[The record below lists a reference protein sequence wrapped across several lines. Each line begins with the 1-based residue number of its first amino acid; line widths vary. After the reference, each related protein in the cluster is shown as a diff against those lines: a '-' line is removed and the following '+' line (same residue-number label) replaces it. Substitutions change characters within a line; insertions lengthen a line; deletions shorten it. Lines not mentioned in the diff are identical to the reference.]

1 MRFFPLVLSLLFYST
16 ISIAQ
21 CVLINEVMVNPNDP
35 CDGSCTPNT
44 AEWIELYNTCNTA
57 IDLSCFVITEGD
69 FTITLPTGSSI
80 PANGYF
86 VIGSNNSG
94 GAVDLN
100 ISNCGCTSGPAI
112 EIGILSNNAEQL
124 ILVNGA
130 GVQQDAIYW
139 GAGQFPVNITS
150 MTLGACA
157 PVNINEP
164 NNTGFTLV
172 PNSTDGCSVGRTCDA
187 STTWQVKCGVN
198 NITMGATN
206 GLLGVP
212 AFTASNTSVCP
223 GDCIGFTDNSLGN
236 PSAWFW
242 TFSGAATG
250 TSNAQNPSTV
260 CYNNSGNFTV
270 TLQITNSCGTF
281 TNTQTGYIQVGAGAT
296 PNITANGPLTF
307 CEGNSVTL
315 STNTVGTYQW
325 QLNGAALPG
334 ETNASL
340 VVTQS
345 GSYTVS
351 VGSGSC
357 SGVSN
362 ALQVNVTPA
371 TTAIINALSTTVIC
385 TGETVILES
394 ANTADSYQWLL
405 NGAAIVGA
413 TNQQLTV
420 NSAGDYTLQVSSTTG
435 CTATSTPT
443 TVTLLTATV
452 PTVTSSNGQFS
463 FCQGQSLTLEAT
475 AGLANYQ
482 WYLNNNAISGATT
495 ASLQVTQTGSY
506 TVSTLSANGCN
517 TSSSQTIVNLLP
529 LPTALVTPA
538 GPILI
543 CNAVPT
549 LLQVAAGAA
558 SYQWYN
564 AGVSIPGATL
574 NTLLAAQTGNY
585 SVEIT
590 NATGCSAISNTVIVS
605 FNASITVSI
614 YNATPLPCDGDVV
627 YLSTTQNF
635 NQTDWT
641 TGESGVQIAVTTSG
655 NYGVTV
661 VNNGGCTASSNI
673 DINFLPKPMVE
684 AGDDVAS
691 DCVNGILLNGTGEGI
706 PLWEP
711 PLGLSNVN
719 TFDVNAFPTN
729 TTIYYLTVDNGK
741 CKATDSLTVTAEC
754 SSIYLPSAFTPN
766 GDGLN
771 DEFKAFGMDLK
782 AYELVIYNRWG
793 EKIFQSQD
801 INSGWDGNYRGAP
814 SPLGLYIW
822 ELEAT
827 DKNGKPILNDFQ
839 SRGTVSLV
847 R

>member
-1 MRFFPLVLSLLFYST
+1 MRFFPLVLSLLLYST
-16 ISIAQ
+16 ISTAQ
-21 CVLINEVMVNPNDP
+21 CVLINEVMVNPNDA
-35 CDGSCTPNT
+35 CDGGCMPNT

-57 IDLSCFVITEGD
+57 VDLSCFVITEGD

-124 ILVNGA
+124 ILVNDA

-157 PVNINEP
+157 PININEP
-164 NNTGFTLV
+164 NNAGFTLV
-172 PNSTDGCSVGRTCDA
+172 PNSADGCSVGRTCDA
-187 STTWQVKCGVN
+187 SPTWQVKCGT
-198 NITMGATN
+198 NISMGATN
-206 GLLGVP
+206 GLQGVP
-212 AFTASNTSVCP
+212 SFTASNTSVCP

-270 TLQITNSCGTF
+270 TLQITNTCGTF
-281 TNTQTGYIQVGAGAT
+281 TNTQIGYIQVGAGAT

-307 CEGNSVTL
+307 CEGGTVTL
-315 STNTVGTYQW
+315 TTNTVGTYQW
-325 QLNGAALPG
+325 QLNGVAIAG

-340 VVTQS
+340 TVTQS

-357 SGVSN
+357 SGISN

-371 TTAIINALSTTVIC
+371 TTSVVNALSATVIC

-394 ANTADSYQWLL
+394 VNTADSYQWAL
-405 NGAAIVGA
+405 NGAAIAGA

-420 NSAGDYTLQVSSTTG
+420 NTAGDYTLQVTSVNG
-435 CTATSTPT
+435 CTATSIPT
-443 TVTLLTATV
+443 TVTLLAATA
-452 PTVTSSNGQFS
+452 PNITSTNGQYS

-475 AGLANYQ
+475 TGLANYQ
-482 WYLNNNAISGATT
+482 WYLNNNAIVGAISAT
-495 ASLQVTQTGSY
+495 LVVTQTGSY
-506 TVSTLSANGCN
+506 SVSTLSANGCN
-517 TSSSQTIVNLLP
+517 TSSSQTIINLLP
-529 LPTALVTPA
+529 LPTAQVSPA

-543 CNAVPT
+543 CNAVPA
-549 LLQVAAGAA
+549 LLQVASGAA

-564 AGVSIPGATL
+564 AGVSIAGATL
-574 NTLLAAQTGNY
+574 NTFLAAQTGDY

-590 NATGCSAISNTVIVS
+590 NALGCTATSNTVIVS
-605 FNASITVSI
+605 FNTGITVSI
-614 YNATPLPCDGDVV
+614 YNANPFPCDGDVV
-627 YLSTTQNF
+627 YLSTTQNY
-635 NQTDWT
+635 NQINWT
-641 TGESGVQIAVTTSG
+641 TGESGIQIAVTTPG
-655 NYGVTV
+655 RYGVTV
-661 VNNGGCTASSNI
+661 VNSGGCTASKNV

-684 AGDDVAS
+684 AGDDVTS
-691 DCVNGILLNGTGEGI
+691 DCIKGALLNGIGDGT
-706 PLWEP
+706 PVWEP
-711 PLGLSNVN
+711 ALGLSNNN
-719 TFDVNAFPTN
+719 TFDVNAFPIN
-729 TTIYYLTVDNGK
+729 TTMYYLTVDNGT
-741 CKATDSLTVTAEC
+741 CKATDSVLVRADC

-771 DEFKAFGMDLK
+771 DVFMAFGIDLK
-782 AYELVIYNRWG
+782 EFQLAIYNRWG
-793 EKIFQSQD
+793 EKIFQTQD
-801 INSGWDGNYRGAP
+801 ITLGWDGTYRGAP
-814 SPLGLYIW
+814 SPLGLYVW
-822 ELEAT
+822 ELET
-827 DKNGKPILNDFQ
+827 SDKNGNPLINDFQ

>member
-1 MRFFPLVLSLLFYST
+1 
-16 ISIAQ
+16 
-21 CVLINEVMVNPNDP
+21 MVNPNDA
-35 CDGSCTPNT
+35 CDGGCMPNT

-57 IDLSCFVITEGD
+57 VDLSCFVITEGD

-124 ILVNGA
+124 ILVNDA

-157 PVNINEP
+157 PININEP
-164 NNTGFTLV
+164 NNAGFTLV
-172 PNSTDGCSVGRTCDA
+172 PNSADGCSVGRTCDA
-187 STTWQVKCGVN
+187 SPTWQVKCGV

-250 TSNAQNPSTV
+250 TSNIQNPSTV

-270 TLQITNSCGTF
+270 TLQITNTCGTF
-281 TNTQTGYIQVGAGAT
+281 TNTQIGYIQVGAGAT

-307 CEGNSVTL
+307 CEGGTVTL

-325 QLNGAALPG
+325 QLNGVAIAG

-340 VVTQS
+340 TVTQS

-371 TTAIINALSTTVIC
+371 TTSVVNALSATVIC

-394 ANTADSYQWLL
+394 VNTASSYQWAL
-405 NGAAIVGA
+405 NGVAIAGA

-420 NSAGDYTLQVSSTTG
+420 NSAGDYTLQVSSTNG
-435 CTATSTPT
+435 CTATSIPT
-443 TVTLLTATV
+443 TVTLLSATA
-452 PTVTSSNGQFS
+452 PTVTSTNGQFS

-475 AGLANYQ
+475 TGLANYQ
-482 WYLNNNAISGATT
+482 WYLNNNAIVGATSAT
-495 ASLQVTQTGSY
+495 LVVTQTGSY
-506 TVSTLSANGCN
+506 SVSTLSADGCN
-517 TSSSQTIVNLLP
+517 TSSSQTIINLLP
-529 LPTALVTPA
+529 LPTAQVSPA

-543 CNAVPT
+543 CNAVPA
-549 LLQVAAGAA
+549 LLQVASGAT

-564 AGVSIPGATL
+564 AGVSIAGATL
-574 NTLLAAQTGNY
+574 NTFLAAQTGDY

-590 NATGCSAISNTVIVS
+590 NSLGCTATSNTVIVS
-605 FNASITVSI
+605 FNTGITVSI
-614 YNATPLPCDGDVV
+614 YNADPFPCDGDVV
-627 YLSTTQNF
+627 YLSTTQNY
-635 NQTDWT
+635 NQINWT
-641 TGESGVQIAVTTSG
+641 TGESGIQIAVTTSG
-655 NYGVTV
+655 RYGVTV
-661 VNNGGCTASSNI
+661 VNSGGCTASKNI
-673 DINFLPKPMVE
+673 DIDFLPKPMVE
-684 AGDDVAS
+684 AGDDVTS
-691 DCVNGILLNGTGEGI
+691 DCIKGAILKGTGDGAPI
-706 PLWEP
+706 WEP
-711 PLGLSNVN
+711 ALGLSNNN
-719 TFDVNAFPTN
+719 TFDVNAFPIN
-729 TTIYYLTVDNGK
+729 TTMYYLTVDNGT
-741 CKATDSLTVTAEC
+741 CKATDSVVVSAEC

-771 DEFKAFGMDLK
+771 DVFMAFGIDLK
-782 AYELVIYNRWG
+782 DFQLVIYNRWG
-793 EKIFQSQD
+793 EKIFQTQD
-801 INSGWDGNYRGAP
+801 ITLGWDGTYRGAP
-814 SPLGLYIW
+814 SPLGLYVW
-822 ELEAT
+822 ELET
-827 DKNGKPILNDFQ
+827 SDKNGNPLINDFQ

>member
-1 MRFFPLVLSLLFYST
+1 
-16 ISIAQ
+16 
-21 CVLINEVMVNPNDP
+21 MVNPNDA
-35 CDGSCTPNT
+35 CDGGCMPNT

-57 IDLSCFVITEGD
+57 VDLSCFVITEGD

-124 ILVNGA
+124 ILVNDA

-157 PVNINEP
+157 PININEP
-164 NNTGFTLV
+164 NNAGFTLV
-172 PNSTDGCSVGRTCDA
+172 PNSADGCSVGRTCDA
-187 STTWQVKCGVN
+187 SPTWQVKCGV

-270 TLQITNSCGTF
+270 TLQITNTCGTF
-281 TNTQTGYIQVGAGAT
+281 TNTQIGYIQVGAGAT

-307 CEGNSVTL
+307 CEGGAVTL

-325 QLNGAALPG
+325 QLNGVAIAG

-340 VVTQS
+340 TVTQS

-371 TTAIINALSTTVIC
+371 TTSVVNALSATVIC

-394 ANTADSYQWLL
+394 VNTASSYQWAL
-405 NGAAIVGA
+405 NGVAIAGA

-420 NSAGDYTLQVSSTTG
+420 NSAGDYTLQVSSTNG
-435 CTATSTPT
+435 CTATSIPT
-443 TVTLLTATV
+443 TVTLLSATA
-452 PTVTSSNGQFS
+452 PTVTSTNGQFS

-475 AGLANYQ
+475 TGLANYQ
-482 WYLNNNAISGATT
+482 WYLNNNAIVGATSAT
-495 ASLQVTQTGSY
+495 LVVTQTGSY
-506 TVSTLSANGCN
+506 SVSTLSANGCN
-517 TSSSQTIVNLLP
+517 TSSSQTIINLLP
-529 LPTALVTPA
+529 LPTAQVSPA

-543 CNAVPT
+543 CNAVPA
-549 LLQVAAGAA
+549 LLQVASGAT

-564 AGVSIPGATL
+564 AGVSIAGATL
-574 NTLLAAQTGNY
+574 NTFLAAQTGDY

-590 NATGCSAISNTVIVS
+590 NSLGCTATSNTVIVS
-605 FNASITVSI
+605 FNTGITVSI
-614 YNATPLPCDGDVV
+614 YNADPFPCDGDVV
-627 YLSTTQNF
+627 YLSTTQNY
-635 NQTDWT
+635 NQINWT
-641 TGESGVQIAVTTSG
+641 TGESGIQIAVTTSG
-655 NYGVTV
+655 RYGVTV
-661 VNNGGCTASSNI
+661 VNSGGCTASKNI
-673 DINFLPKPMVE
+673 DIDFLPKPMVE
-684 AGDDVAS
+684 AGDDVTS
-691 DCVNGILLNGTGEGI
+691 DCIKGAILKGTGDGAPI
-706 PLWEP
+706 WEP
-711 PLGLSNVN
+711 ALGLSNNN
-719 TFDVNAFPTN
+719 TFDVNAFPIN
-729 TTIYYLTVDNGK
+729 TTMYYLTVDNGT
-741 CKATDSLTVTAEC
+741 CKATDSVVVSAEC

-771 DEFKAFGMDLK
+771 DVFMAFGIDLK
-782 AYELVIYNRWG
+782 DFQLVIYNRWG
-793 EKIFQSQD
+793 EKIFQTQD
-801 INSGWDGNYRGAP
+801 ITLGWDGTYRGAP
-814 SPLGLYIW
+814 SPLGLYVW
-822 ELEAT
+822 ELET
-827 DKNGKPILNDFQ
+827 SDKNGNPLINDFQ

>member
-1 MRFFPLVLSLLFYST
+1 MRFFPLVLSLLLYST
-16 ISIAQ
+16 ISTAQ
-21 CVLINEVMVNPNDP
+21 CVLINEVMVNPNDA
-35 CDGSCTPNT
+35 CDGGCMPNT

-57 IDLSCFVITEGD
+57 VDLSCFVITEGD

-124 ILVNGA
+124 ILVNDA

-157 PVNINEP
+157 PININEP
-164 NNTGFTLV
+164 NNAGFTLV
-172 PNSTDGCSVGRTCDA
+172 PNSADGCSVGRTCDA
-187 STTWQVKCGVN
+187 SPTWQVKCGV

-206 GLLGVP
+206 GLLGVS

-270 TLQITNSCGTF
+270 TLQITNTCGTF
-281 TNTQTGYIQVGAGAT
+281 TNTQIGYIQVGAGAT

-307 CEGNSVTL
+307 CEGGTVTL
-315 STNTVGTYQW
+315 TTNTVGTYQW
-325 QLNGAALPG
+325 QLNGVAIVG

-340 VVTQS
+340 TVTQS

-357 SGVSN
+357 SGISN
-362 ALQVNVTPA
+362 TLQVNVTPA
-371 TTAIINALSTTVIC
+371 TTSVVNALSATVIC

-394 ANTADSYQWLL
+394 VNTADSYQWAL
-405 NGAAIVGA
+405 NGAAIAGA

-420 NSAGDYTLQVSSTTG
+420 NTAGDYTLQVTSVNG
-435 CTATSTPT
+435 CTATSIPT
-443 TVTLLTATV
+443 TVTLLTATA
-452 PTVTSSNGQFS
+452 PNITSTNGQYS

-475 AGLANYQ
+475 TGLANYQ
-482 WYLNNNAISGATT
+482 WYLNNNAIVGATSAT
-495 ASLQVTQTGSY
+495 LVVTQTGSY
-506 TVSTLSANGCN
+506 SVSTLSANGCN
-517 TSSSQTIVNLLP
+517 TSSSQTIINLLP
-529 LPTALVTPA
+529 LPTAQVSPA

-543 CNAVPT
+543 CNAVPA
-549 LLQVAAGAA
+549 LLQVASGAA

-564 AGVSIPGATL
+564 AGVSITGATL
-574 NTLLAAQTGNY
+574 NTFLAAQTGDY
-585 SVEIT
+585 GVEIT
-590 NATGCSAISNTVIVS
+590 NALGCTATSNTVIVS
-605 FNASITVSI
+605 FNTGITVSI
-614 YNATPLPCDGDVV
+614 YNANPFPCDGDVV
-627 YLSTTQNF
+627 YLSTTQNY
-635 NQTDWT
+635 NQINWT
-641 TGESGVQIAVTTSG
+641 TGESGIQIAVTTPG
-655 NYGVTV
+655 RYGVTV
-661 VNNGGCTASSNI
+661 VNSGGCTASKNV

-684 AGDDVAS
+684 AGDDVTS
-691 DCVNGILLNGTGEGI
+691 DCIKGTLLNGIGDGT
-706 PLWEP
+706 PVWEP
-711 PLGLSNVN
+711 ALGLSNNN
-719 TFDVNAFPTN
+719 TFDVNAFPIN
-729 TTIYYLTVDNGK
+729 TTMYYLTVDNGT
-741 CKATDSLTVTAEC
+741 CKATDSVLVRADC

-771 DEFKAFGMDLK
+771 DVFMAFGIDLK
-782 AYELVIYNRWG
+782 EFQLVIYNRWG
-793 EKIFQSQD
+793 ERIFQTQD
-801 INSGWDGNYRGAP
+801 ITSGWDGTYRGAP
-814 SPLGLYIW
+814 SPLGLYVW
-822 ELEAT
+822 ELEAS
-827 DKNGKPILNDFQ
+827 DKNGKPLLNNFQ
-839 SRGTVSLV
+839 GRGTVSLV

>member
-1 MRFFPLVLSLLFYST
+1 MRFFPLVLSLLLYST
-16 ISIAQ
+16 ISTAQ
-21 CVLINEVMVNPNDP
+21 CVLINEVMVNPNDA
-35 CDGSCTPNT
+35 CDGGCMPNT

-57 IDLSCFVITEGD
+57 VDLSCFVITEGD

-124 ILVNGA
+124 ILVNDA

-157 PVNINEP
+157 PININEP
-164 NNTGFTLV
+164 NNAGFTLV
-172 PNSTDGCSVGRTCDA
+172 PNSADGCSVGRTCDA
-187 STTWQVKCGVN
+187 SPTWQVKCGT
-198 NITMGATN
+198 NISMGATN
-206 GLLGVP
+206 GLQGVP
-212 AFTASNTSVCP
+212 SFTASNTSVCP

-270 TLQITNSCGTF
+270 TLQITNTCGTF
-281 TNTQTGYIQVGAGAT
+281 TNTQIGYIQVGAGAT

-307 CEGNSVTL
+307 CEGGTVTL
-315 STNTVGTYQW
+315 TTNTVGTYQW
-325 QLNGAALPG
+325 QLNGVAIVG

-340 VVTQS
+340 TVTQS

-357 SGVSN
+357 SGISN

-371 TTAIINALSTTVIC
+371 TTSVVNALSTTVIC

-394 ANTADSYQWLL
+394 VNTADSYQWAL
-405 NGAAIVGA
+405 NGAAIAGA

-420 NSAGDYTLQVSSTTG
+420 NTAGDYTLQVTSVNG
-435 CTATSTPT
+435 CTATSIPT
-443 TVTLLTATV
+443 TVTLLAATA
-452 PTVTSSNGQFS
+452 PNITSTNGQYS

-475 AGLANYQ
+475 TGLANYQ
-482 WYLNNNAISGATT
+482 WYLNNNAIVGATSAT
-495 ASLQVTQTGSY
+495 LVVTQTGSY
-506 TVSTLSANGCN
+506 SVSTLSANGCN
-517 TSSSQTIVNLLP
+517 TSSSQTIINLLP
-529 LPTALVTPA
+529 LPTAQVSPS

-543 CNAVPT
+543 CNAVPA
-549 LLQVAAGAA
+549 LLQVASGAA

-564 AGVSIPGATL
+564 AGVSITGATL
-574 NTLLAAQTGNY
+574 NTFLAAQTGDY

-590 NATGCSAISNTVIVS
+590 NALGCTATSNTVIVS
-605 FNASITVSI
+605 FNTGITVSI
-614 YNATPLPCDGDVV
+614 YNANPFPCDGDVV
-627 YLSTTQNF
+627 YLSTTQNY
-635 NQTDWT
+635 NQINWT
-641 TGESGVQIAVTTSG
+641 TGESGIQIAVTTPG
-655 NYGVTV
+655 RYGVTV
-661 VNNGGCTASSNI
+661 VNSGGCTASKNV

-684 AGDDVAS
+684 AGDDVTS
-691 DCVNGILLNGTGEGI
+691 DCIKGALLNGIGDGT
-706 PLWEP
+706 PVWEP
-711 PLGLSNVN
+711 ALGLSNNN
-719 TFDVNAFPTN
+719 TFDANAFPIN
-729 TTIYYLTVDNGK
+729 TTMYYLTVDNGT
-741 CKATDSLTVTAEC
+741 CKATDSVLVRADC

-771 DEFKAFGMDLK
+771 DVFMAFGIDLK
-782 AYELVIYNRWG
+782 EFQLVIYNRWG
-793 EKIFQSQD
+793 ERIFQTQD
-801 INSGWDGNYRGAP
+801 ITSGWDGTYRGAP
-814 SPLGLYIW
+814 SPLGLYVW
-822 ELEAT
+822 ELEAS
-827 DKNGKPILNDFQ
+827 DKNGKPLLNNFQ
-839 SRGTVSLV
+839 GRGTVSLV

>member
-1 MRFFPLVLSLLFYST
+1 MRFFPLVLSLLLYST
-16 ISIAQ
+16 ISTAQ
-21 CVLINEVMVNPNDP
+21 CVLINEVMVNPNDA
-35 CDGSCTPNT
+35 CDGGCMPNT

-57 IDLSCFVITEGD
+57 VDLSCFVITEGD

-124 ILVNGA
+124 ILVNDA

-157 PVNINEP
+157 PININEP
-164 NNTGFTLV
+164 NNAGFTLV
-172 PNSTDGCSVGRTCDA
+172 PNSADGCSVGRTCDA
-187 STTWQVKCGVN
+187 SPTWQVKCGT
-198 NITMGATN
+198 NISMGATN
-206 GLLGVP
+206 GLQGVP
-212 AFTASNTSVCP
+212 SFTASNTSVCP

-270 TLQITNSCGTF
+270 TLQITNTCGTF
-281 TNTQTGYIQVGAGAT
+281 TNTQIGYIQVGAGAT

-307 CEGNSVTL
+307 CEGGTVTL
-315 STNTVGTYQW
+315 TTNTVGTYQW
-325 QLNGAALPG
+325 QLNGVAIAG

-340 VVTQS
+340 TVTQS

-357 SGVSN
+357 SGISN

-371 TTAIINALSTTVIC
+371 TTSVVNALSATVIC

-394 ANTADSYQWLL
+394 VNTADSYQWAL
-405 NGAAIVGA
+405 NGAAIAGA

-420 NSAGDYTLQVSSTTG
+420 NTAGDYTLQVTSVNG
-435 CTATSTPT
+435 CTATSIPT
-443 TVTLLTATV
+443 TVTLLAATA
-452 PTVTSSNGQFS
+452 PNITSTNGQYS

-475 AGLANYQ
+475 TGLANYQ
-482 WYLNNNAISGATT
+482 WYLNNNAIVGATSAT
-495 ASLQVTQTGSY
+495 LVVSQTGSY
-506 TVSTLSANGCN
+506 SVSTLSANGCN
-517 TSSSQTIVNLLP
+517 TNSSQTIINLLP
-529 LPTALVTPA
+529 LPTAQVSPA

-543 CNAVPT
+543 CNAVPA
-549 LLQVAAGAA
+549 LLQVASGAT

-564 AGVSIPGATL
+564 AGVSIAGATL
-574 NTLLAAQTGNY
+574 NTFLAAQTGDY
-585 SVEIT
+585 SVEIS
-590 NATGCSAISNTVIVS
+590 NALGCTATSNTVIVS
-605 FNASITVSI
+605 FNTGITVSI
-614 YNATPLPCDGDVV
+614 YNANPFPCDGDVV
-627 YLSTTQNF
+627 YLSTTQNY
-635 NQTDWT
+635 NQINWT
-641 TGESGVQIAVTTSG
+641 TGESGIQIAVTTPG
-655 NYGVTV
+655 RYGVTV
-661 VNNGGCTASSNI
+661 VNSGGCTASKNV

-684 AGDDVAS
+684 AGDDVTS
-691 DCVNGILLNGTGEGI
+691 DCIKGALLNGIGDGT
-706 PLWEP
+706 PVWEP
-711 PLGLSNVN
+711 ALGLSNNN
-719 TFDVNAFPTN
+719 TFDVNAFPIN
-729 TTIYYLTVDNGK
+729 TTMYYLTVDNGT
-741 CKATDSLTVTAEC
+741 CKATDSVVVSAEC

-771 DEFKAFGMDLK
+771 DVFMAFGIDLK
-782 AYELVIYNRWG
+782 DFQLVIYNRWG
-793 EKIFQSQD
+793 EKIFQTQD
-801 INSGWDGNYRGAP
+801 ITLGWDGTYRGAP
-814 SPLGLYIW
+814 SPLGLYVW
-822 ELEAT
+822 ELET
-827 DKNGKPILNDFQ
+827 SDKNGNPLINDFQ

>member
-1 MRFFPLVLSLLFYST
+1 MRFFPLVLSLLLYST
-16 ISIAQ
+16 ISTAQ
-21 CVLINEVMVNPNDP
+21 CVLINEVMVNPNDA
-35 CDGSCTPNT
+35 CDGGCMPNT

-57 IDLSCFVITEGD
+57 VDLSCFVITEGD

-124 ILVNGA
+124 ILVNDA

-157 PVNINEP
+157 PININEP
-164 NNTGFTLV
+164 NNAGFTLV
-172 PNSTDGCSVGRTCDA
+172 PNSADGCSVGRTCDA
-187 STTWQVKCGVN
+187 SPTWQVKCGV

-250 TSNAQNPSTV
+250 TSNIQNPSTV

-270 TLQITNSCGTF
+270 TLQITNTCGTF
-281 TNTQTGYIQVGAGAT
+281 TNTQIGYIQVGAGAT

-307 CEGNSVTL
+307 CEGGTVTL

-325 QLNGAALPG
+325 QLNGVAIAG

-340 VVTQS
+340 TVTQS

-371 TTAIINALSTTVIC
+371 TTSVVNALSATVIC

-394 ANTADSYQWLL
+394 VNTASSYQWAL
-405 NGAAIVGA
+405 NGVAIAGA

-420 NSAGDYTLQVSSTTG
+420 NSAGDYTLQVSSTNG
-435 CTATSTPT
+435 CTATSIPT
-443 TVTLLTATV
+443 TVTLLSATA
-452 PTVTSSNGQFS
+452 PTVTSTNGQFS

-475 AGLANYQ
+475 TGLANYQ
-482 WYLNNNAISGATT
+482 WYLNNNAIVGATSAT
-495 ASLQVTQTGSY
+495 LVVTQTGSY
-506 TVSTLSANGCN
+506 SVSTLSADGCN
-517 TSSSQTIVNLLP
+517 TSSSQTIINLLP
-529 LPTALVTPA
+529 LPTAQVSPA

-543 CNAVPT
+543 CNAVPA
-549 LLQVAAGAA
+549 LLQVASGAT

-564 AGVSIPGATL
+564 AGVSIAGATL
-574 NTLLAAQTGNY
+574 NTFLAAQTGDY

-590 NATGCSAISNTVIVS
+590 NSLGCTATSNTVIVS
-605 FNASITVSI
+605 FNTGITVSI
-614 YNATPLPCDGDVV
+614 YNADPFPCDGDVV
-627 YLSTTQNF
+627 YLSTTQNY
-635 NQTDWT
+635 NQINWT
-641 TGESGVQIAVTTSG
+641 TGESGIQIAVTTSG
-655 NYGVTV
+655 RYGVTV
-661 VNNGGCTASSNI
+661 VNSGGCTASKNI
-673 DINFLPKPMVE
+673 DIDFLPKPMVE
-684 AGDDVAS
+684 AGDDVTS
-691 DCVNGILLNGTGEGI
+691 DCIKGAILKGTGDGAPI
-706 PLWEP
+706 WEP
-711 PLGLSNVN
+711 ALGLSNNN
-719 TFDVNAFPTN
+719 TFDVNAFPIN
-729 TTIYYLTVDNGK
+729 TTMYYLTVDNGT
-741 CKATDSLTVTAEC
+741 CKATDSVVVSAEC

-771 DEFKAFGMDLK
+771 DVFMAFGIDLK
-782 AYELVIYNRWG
+782 DFQLVIYNRWG
-793 EKIFQSQD
+793 EKIFQTQD
-801 INSGWDGNYRGAP
+801 ITLGWDGTYRGAP
-814 SPLGLYIW
+814 SPLGLYVW
-822 ELEAT
+822 ELET
-827 DKNGKPILNDFQ
+827 SDKNGNPLINDFQ

>member
-1 MRFFPLVLSLLFYST
+1 MKFLPIVIGFVFYSLCST
-16 ISIAQ
+16 AQ
-21 CVLINEVMVNPNDP
+21 CVLINEVMINPNDA
-35 CDGSCTPNT
+35 CDGACMPNT

-57 IDLSCFVITEGD
+57 VDLSCFVITEGD

-94 GAVDLN
+94 GAVDVN
-100 ISNCGCTSGPAI
+100 ISNCGCTSGPVT
-112 EIGILSNNAEQL
+112 EIGILSNTAEQL
-124 ILVNGA
+124 ILVNGS

-164 NNTGFTLV
+164 NNAGFTLV
-172 PNSTDGCSVGRTCDA
+172 PNSQDGCTIGRTCDA
-187 STTWQVKCGVN
+187 ANTWQVKCGVN
-198 NITMGATN
+198 ISLGTTN

-223 GDCIGFTDNSLGN
+223 GDCIAFTDNSTGN
-236 PSAWFW
+236 PTAWFW

-250 TSNAQNPSTV
+250 NSNIQNPSSV

-270 TLQITNSCGTF
+270 TLQITNTCGTF

-296 PNITANGPLTF
+296 PNITANGPVTF
-307 CEGNSVTL
+307 CEGNTVTL

-325 QLNGAALPG
+325 KLNGVDIPG

-340 VVTQS
+340 VVSQS

-362 ALQVNVTPA
+362 AILVTITPA
-371 TTAIINALSTTVIC
+371 TLAVINALSSTTIC
-385 TGETVILES
+385 TGENVILTS
-394 ANTADSYQWLL
+394 ANTANTYQWLL
-405 NGAAIVGA
+405 NGVAIAGE

-420 NSAGDYTLQVSSTTG
+420 NTPGDYTLQVGSANG
-435 CTATSTPT
+435 CAATSLPT
-443 TVTLLTATV
+443 TVTLLTATI
-452 PTVTSSNGQFS
+452 PTVTSTNGQFS
-463 FCQGQSLTLEAT
+463 FCQGQSLILEAM
-475 AGLANYQ
+475 AGLTNYQ
-482 WYLNNNAISGATT
+482 WSINGTIIPGATADT
-495 ASLQVTQTGSY
+495 LLVNQTGSY
-506 TVSTLSANGCN
+506 SVSTVNANGCN
-517 TSSSQTIVNLLP
+517 TSSLQTVINLLP
-529 LPTALVTPA
+529 LPTAIVAPS

-543 CNAVPT
+543 CNAVPV
-549 LLQVAAGAA
+549 LLQVPSGAA

-564 AGVSIPGATL
+564 AGNSIVGANL
-574 NTLLAAQTGNY
+574 NTFLASQTGDY

-590 NATGCSAISNTVIVS
+590 NASGCSAISNTVIVS
-605 FNASITVSI
+605 FNASISVGI
-614 YNATPLPCDGDVV
+614 YNATPFPCEGDVV

-635 NQTDWT
+635 NQIDWT
-641 TGESGVQIAVTTSG
+641 TGESGIQIAVTSSG

-661 VNNGGCTASSNI
+661 VSSGGCTASKNI
-673 DINFLPKPMVE
+673 DIDFLPKPMVE
-684 AGDDVAS
+684 AGDNIAS
-691 DCVNGILLNGTGEGI
+691 DCVNGVLLQGIGDGT
-706 PLWEP
+706 PTWEP
-711 PLGLSNVN
+711 ALGLSNVN
-719 TFDVNAFPTN
+719 TFDVKAFPTN
-729 TTIYYLTVDNGK
+729 TTIYYLTVDNGT
-741 CKATDSLTVTAEC
+741 CKATDSLIVSAEC
-754 SSIYLPSAFTPN
+754 SSVYMPSAFTPN

-771 DEFKAFGMDLK
+771 DVFKAFGMDLQDFK
-782 AYELVIYNRWG
+782 LVIYNRWG

-801 INSGWDGNYRGAP
+801 IDLGWDGTYKGAP

-822 ELEAT
+822 ELEAA
-827 DKNGKPILNDFQ
+827 DKNGKPLLNEIQ
-839 SRGTVSLV
+839 RRGTVSLV